1 VRSEELGL
9 SQHKG
14 NELFFEGSPYEYSS
28 PYIVSERGE
37 SLRSVRVVLRYWL
50 DHTYRDTPELQKR
63 LNDGI
68 THYIDWRDSPLYLVF
83 RSNSPGKPPRYRAV
97 LASKRGN
104 EVYRQRVKK
113 RFKGAGDILPLTVDI
128 KKSAHSSALTN
139 ALFVTL
145 TYDRS
150 NLSIGE
156 SWDERVSSDFHRFY
170 ARLRKKYGRIAIM
183 RVISA
188 HRDGYP
194 HVHLLIFFAD
204 KRWLVKSH
212 EDMDDTVSWR
222 LDDYDT
228 KQKEFGD
235 VWGHGYVDVIGV
247 INPNWAINY
256 IMGYIV
262 GEDKKN
268 KNLLDDRSLFL
279 SWLFGKRSFSISN
292 DDLIRICISETKKT
306 KTIQLNLENNPIC
319 EQFPMIELVGLIKIE
334 LSGKPPPF
342 VIDLEEHKD
351 IKKAV
356 LSVMSM

>member
-1 VRSEELGL
+1 VHSEELNL
-9 SQHKG
+9 SQREG
-14 NELFFEGSPYEYSS
+14 NQLFFEGSPYEHSS
-28 PYIVSERGE
+28 SYVVSEPDS
-37 SLRSVRVVLRYWL
+37 SLRSVRTALLYWF
-50 DHTYRDTPELQKR
+50 DHTYRDSPDLQER
-63 LNDGI
+63 LDDGI
-68 THYIDWRDSPLYLVF
+68 SHYVNWRDSPLYLVF
-83 RSNSPGKPPRYRAV
+83 RSYSPGKPPRYNSV

-104 EVYRQRVKK
+104 TVYRHRVKK
-113 RFKGAGDILPLTVDI
+113 RFKDAGDILPLTVDVE
-128 KKSAHSSALTN
+128 KSAHSSALTN

-145 TYDRS
+145 TYDRTD
-150 NLSIGE
+150 LSIGE
-156 SWDERVSSDFHRFY
+156 SWDDRVSSDFHRFY

-183 RVISA
+183 RAFSA

-204 KRWLVKSH
+204 KGWLVKSH
-212 EDMDDTVSWR
+212 EDMDGTVSRR
-222 LDDYDT
+222 LADYDT

-235 VWGHGYVDVIGV
+235 VWGHGHVDVKGV

-256 IMGYIV
+256 IMGYIT

-279 SWLFGKRSFSISN
+279 SWLFRKRSFSISN
-292 DDLIRICISETKKT
+292 DDLIGLCIPETKKT

-342 VIDLEEHKD
+342 SIDLERHKD
-351 IKKAV
+351 IKEAV
-356 LSVMSM
+356 LSVMTI